1 MFDAV
6 FHKLLHKFESI
17 LNHQT
22 QIFLKLG
29 FFKFVFKTV
38 HSLSVK
44 QQVLLLKAN
53 YRYEY
58 CDH

>member
-22 QIFLKLG
+22 QIFLKTS
-29 FFKFVFKTV
+29 FF
-38 HSLSVK
+38 
-44 QQVLLLKAN
+44 
-53 YRYEY
+53 
-58 CDH
+58 

>member
-22 QIFLKLG
+22 QIS
-29 FFKFVFKTV
+29 FKTRFF
-38 HSLSVK
+38 LI
-44 QQVLLLKAN
+44 
-53 YRYEY
+53 
-58 CDH
+58 CF

>member
-22 QIFLKLG
+22 QISFKTRFFFNLFLKLCILCQ
-29 FFKFVFKTV
+29 
-38 HSLSVK
+38 LSS
-44 QQVLLLKAN
+44 
-53 YRYEY
+53 RY
-58 CDH
+58 CF